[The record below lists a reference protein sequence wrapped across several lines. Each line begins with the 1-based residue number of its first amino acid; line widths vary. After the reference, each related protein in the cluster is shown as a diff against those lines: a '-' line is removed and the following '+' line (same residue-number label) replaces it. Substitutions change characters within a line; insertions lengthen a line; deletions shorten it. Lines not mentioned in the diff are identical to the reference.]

1 MNYDVLQYING
12 HSVVCSFMENSIG
25 LKSKNDFLMRCVK
38 CGERLASNC
47 ILWPDCSLHW
57 QGFSFLSEVW

>member
-25 LKSKNDFLMRCVK
+25 LKSENDFLMRCVK
-38 CGERLASNC
+38 SWRKIGKQLYTLARL
-47 ILWPDCSLHW
+47 
-57 QGFSFLSEVW
+57 FLALARIFLPL